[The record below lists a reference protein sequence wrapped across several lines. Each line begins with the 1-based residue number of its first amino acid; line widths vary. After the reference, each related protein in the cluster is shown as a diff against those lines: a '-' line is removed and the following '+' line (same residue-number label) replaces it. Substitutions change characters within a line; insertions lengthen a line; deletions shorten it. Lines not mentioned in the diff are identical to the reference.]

1 MSKSNS
7 KVTIIAA
14 TVFVFALLIG
24 LVFYLKDNFDKFIT
38 SATAVHLGQ
47 PGVRSGQGFVNP
59 SILVQDDR
67 LGNVMDVTSDRQ
79 NPSLIWVAGKNSIMS
94 VQSDGKI
101 MRSVAL
107 PTNYYHFRW
116 IDLNNKTTLLSTGS
130 WIRPAALF
138 DSNAQVIWSYTQE
151 GGIDDTT
158 ACFNIL
164 GDNKTEFVVGFHGS
178 NGIHLLDASGHLVW
192 KVDEK
197 NVWHIEA
204 RDLNDDGKIKIV
216 HSNAAGKLVVR
227 NPDGSI
233 QVAYNPPVYVAD
245 FTLTDWIN
253 DNGPTAIIIPNET
266 KYMFWSISKSAP
278 VTEWE
283 SGFKLKTG
291 KTRAQWVVWN
301 PESGKSLALL
311 TTFALSHQSLLTI
324 YSEAGEMQYQ
334 EVLPEA
340 CEGLG
345 MVDGPTPGSHMLLL
359 GLENKVIQYQ
369 KPVSYAFLKRLNH
382 GN

>member
-1 MSKSNS
+1 MSNS
-7 KVTIIAA
+7 NSQVRIIAA

-24 LVFYLKDNFDKFIT
+24 LVFYLKDNFDKFI
-38 SATAVHLGQ
+38 ATATDVHLGA
-47 PGVRSGQGFVNP
+47 PGVRSGQGFVN
-59 SILVQDDR
+59 SSVLVQDDR

-79 NPSLIWVAGKNSIMS
+79 NPSLVWVAGKKCMMS
-94 VQSDGKI
+94 VQTDGKI
-101 MRSVAL
+101 MSAVKL
-107 PTNYYHFRW
+107 PIAPYHFRW
-116 IDLNNKTTLLSTGS
+116 VDLNNKTTLMNTGS
-130 WIRPAALF
+130 WVSPASLF
-138 DSNAQVIWSYTQE
+138 DSNGNVKWSYSPE
-151 GGIDDTT
+151 GGINDTT
-158 ACFNIL
+158 ACYNIL
-164 GDNKTEFVVGFHGS
+164 GDNKTEFIVGFNGDA
-178 NGIHLLDASGHLVW
+178 GIHLLDAQGHLVW
-192 KVDEK
+192 KVSES

-204 RDLNDDGKIKIV
+204 QDLNDDGKVKIV
-216 HSNAAGKLVVR
+216 HSNAEGKLVVR
-227 NPDGSI
+227 NSDGSI
-233 QVAYNPPVYVAD
+233 QVTFNPPVYVKD

-253 DNGPTAIIIPNET
+253 ENGPTAIVFPNET
-266 KYMFWSISKSAP
+266 KYTFWSISKSAP

-311 TTFALSHQSLLTI
+311 TTFALSHQALLTI

-345 MVDGPTPGSHMLLL
+345 MVDGPTPGSHVLLL

-369 KPVSYAFLKRLNH
+369 KPVS
-382 GN
+382 